1 MLVLRSTLFN
11 VAYYL
16 NLILWMVALLPTL
29 ALPRGA
35 LMAAAKAWAH
45 SSLFLLRVLAG
56 IRVEFRGLE
65 KIPPGGLIVAA
76 KHQSLWETFA
86 FLVIFKD
93 PAFILKREL
102 MWIPVFG
109 WYAWKARSVA
119 IDRKAGSVALVTMN
133 VRAREAVAEGRQV
146 LIFPEGTR
154 RAPGAPPAYKYGI
167 AHLYTSIGAPCV
179 PVALNSGL
187 YWPRRRFLKRPGT
200 ILVEVLDPI
209 EPGLERNAF
218 FRALQTRL
226 EEVSDRL
233 LEEGLRDLGPLA
245 PPIGASKS
253 SSAGHAS

>member
-16 NLILWMVALLPTL
+16 NLILWMVVLLPTL
-29 ALPRGA
+29 VLPRRV
-35 LMAAAKAWAH
+35 LIAAAKTWAH

-56 IRVEFRGLE
+56 IRVEFRGLD
-65 KIPPGGLIVAA
+65 KIPSGGLIVAA

-86 FLVIFKD
+86 LLVIFKD
-93 PAFILKREL
+93 PAFVLKREL

-119 IDRKAGSVALVTMN
+119 IDRKAGSAALAAMN
-133 VRAREAVAEGRQV
+133 ARAREAVAEGRQV

-154 RAPGAPPAYKYGI
+154 RAPGAPAAYKYGI

-187 YWPRRRFLKRPGT
+187 YWPRRRFLRRPGT
-200 ILVEVLDPI
+200 IVVEVLDPI
-209 EPGLERNAF
+209 GPGLERNAF

-226 EEVSDRL
+226 EEASDRL
-233 LEEGLRDLGPLA
+233 LDEGLRDLGPLA
-245 PPIGASKS
+245 PPVGAPKS
-253 SSAGHAS
+253 TSPGHAS